1 MSVIL
6 TVDKNIHYL
15 RIKWDAPFDLGGGHI
30 TKYEIVMNTT
40 SLETGLLHN
49 TWSKD
54 FDAKKYPRSYTIK
67 IPAFTRSTIWVR
79 EGGGDSPIW
88 GPYNKPIEISTP
100 QGGTTKKVI
109 FIIIILFYLF
119 YIKYLFE
126 NLIVTKI
133 LALGNVNH
141 VFTS

>member
-6 TVDKNIHYL
+6 TVDKNIHYFQ
-15 RIKWDAPFDLGGGHI
+15 IKWDAPIDLGGGHI
-30 TKYEIVMNTT
+30 TKYEIVMNMT

-88 GPYNKPIEISTP
+88 GPYSKPMEISTP
-100 QGGTTKKVI
+100 QGGTRNI
-109 FIIIILFYLF
+109 LNSHYYILFYLF
-119 YIKYLFE
+119 YIH
-126 NLIVTKI
+126 KI
-133 LALGNVNH
+133 FV
-141 VFTS
+141 